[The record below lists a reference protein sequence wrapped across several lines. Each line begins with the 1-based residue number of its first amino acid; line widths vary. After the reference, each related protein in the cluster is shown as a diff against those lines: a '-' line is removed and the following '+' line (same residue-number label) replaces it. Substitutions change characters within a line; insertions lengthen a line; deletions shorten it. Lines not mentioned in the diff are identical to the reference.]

1 MQAQQIAQPLPV
13 GTLFASLIGIVIV
26 AIAYLSLTG
35 AQVPLLGSERAAFI
49 AIGVLGF
56 GMCIASGIGGTT
68 SAGQFGLTSIIA
80 LVLGVLAVLVI
91 VSVIAGWTAIL
102 DPVGQVVYGGSASMD
117 RIGIVSLTA
126 IIGVMWFLSTL
137 RQLGLVGCSGS

>member
-1 MQAQQIAQPLPV
+1 MQAQQIAQPFPV
-13 GTLFASLIGIVIV
+13 GTLFASLIGVVIV

-35 AQVPLLGSERAAFI
+35 VQVPLLGSERAAFI
-49 AIGVLGF
+49 AVGVLGF
-56 GMCIASGIGGTT
+56 GMCIASGIGRTT
-68 SAGQFGLTSIIA
+68 SAGQFGLTSVIVS
-80 LVLGVLAVLVI
+80 VLGVLAVLVI
-91 VSVIAGWTAIL
+91 VSVIAGWTTIL

-137 RQLGLVGCSGS
+137 RQLGLVGGSGS